1 MLKLLYGDKEPSI
14 IKGIKNSLT
23 RILKRER
30 ARERERDVKIGICNN
45 IQWG

>member
-23 RILKRER
+23 RILKREKKR
-30 ARERERDVKIGICNN
+30 ESERERCENRHM
-45 IQWG
+45 Q